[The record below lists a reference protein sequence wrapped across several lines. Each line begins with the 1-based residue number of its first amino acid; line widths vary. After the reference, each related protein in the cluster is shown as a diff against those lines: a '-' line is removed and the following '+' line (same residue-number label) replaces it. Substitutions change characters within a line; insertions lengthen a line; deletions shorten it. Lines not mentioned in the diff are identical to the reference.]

1 MIREKLEEFWA
12 YNGYVITDI
21 MTILGPALM
30 FIIVAI
36 LCSCSTMREVPVEYI
51 EKIEYR
57 DSVVYIHDTVDI
69 QVPTEV
75 VKEVLPDID
84 TSYLETSVASSIAY
98 LDTSKRELHHEL
110 AQKGHFK
117 AVLDTLI
124 VVEYVDRVIEKEVPI
139 EVEIIKYRR
148 DALFWVL
155 LGWALLCLLYVIL
168 KIIK

>member
-1 MIREKLEEFWA
+1 MEKFLNYFWDD
-12 YNGYVITDI
+12 VLTDI
-21 MTILGPALM
+21 LTVVGPALF
-30 FIIVAI
+30 FILVAI
-36 LCSCSTMREVPVEYI
+36 LSSCSTMREVPVEYI

-57 DSVVYIHDTVDI
+57 DSLVYVHDTVDI
-69 QVPTEV
+69 QVPIEV

-110 AQKGHFK
+110 AQKGHLQ

-155 LGWALLCLLYVIL
+155 LGWALLCLLYLIL

>member
-21 MTILGPALM
+21 MTILGPALF
-30 FIIVAI
+30 FILVAI
-36 LCSCSTMREVPVEYI
+36 LSSCSTMREVPVEYI

-57 DSVVYIHDTVDI
+57 DSLVYVHDTVDI
-69 QVPTEV
+69 QVPIEV

-124 VVEYVDRVIEKEVPI
+124 VVE
-139 EVEIIKYRR
+139 
-148 DALFWVL
+148 L
-155 LGWALLCLLYVIL
+155 LIG
-168 KIIK
+168 